1 MLFVCSFSPYCVLWS
16 VCIYVMVWWYILNVI
31 YILRLVYFVMFV
43 LFFSFY
49 FFAVVLFWFTCFW
62 FCVINGW
69 NFNLTFRFLST
80 VFLQTCRPAIL
91 PPLKEI
97 YPGNVADDLIGI
109 YCSNFYELR
118 GQHSLLDF
126 FLLNLIKK

>member
-1 MLFVCSFSPYCVLWS
+1 
-16 VCIYVMVWWYILNVI
+16 
-31 YILRLVYFVMFV
+31 MFV
-43 LFFSFY
+43 LFPLIVCFEVSVSTSWYGDISSMWSTYFDLFTLLCLFFSFLSI

-97 YPGNVADDLIGI
+97 YSGNVADDLIGI